1 MRVCVQCLQL
11 HRLTLLMCV
20 CVCEIFFSNSARSLR
35 ADALD
40 EAQRR
45 PHARSQL
52 AIEDDVRA
60 RRRRREA
67 LGRGGSPEAAH
78 NESTVVASGEAKVAK
93 RQLAGVG

>member
-1 MRVCVQCLQL
+1 MRSTK
-11 HRLTLLMCV
+11 R
-20 CVCEIFFSNSARSLR
+20 SADARS
-35 ADALD
+35 A
-40 EAQRR
+40 
-45 PHARSQL
+45 QL

>member
-1 MRVCVQCLQL
+1 MLMRSTK
-11 HRLTLLMCV
+11 R
-20 CVCEIFFSNSARSLR
+20 SADARS
-35 ADALD
+35 A
-40 EAQRR
+40 
-45 PHARSQL
+45 QL